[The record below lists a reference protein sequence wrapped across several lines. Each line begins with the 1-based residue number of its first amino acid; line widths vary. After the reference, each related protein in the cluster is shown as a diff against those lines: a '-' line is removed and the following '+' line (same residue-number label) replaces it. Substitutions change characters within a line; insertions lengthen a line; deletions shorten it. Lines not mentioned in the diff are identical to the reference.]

1 MKKFFR
7 ILPLIFLVLLFSC
20 DKKVFMKI
28 DEIPI
33 PPEATQG
40 TIAGRYEVELDAAT
54 NAILTD
60 LKKNY
65 STVNEKILF
74 LPSDADASKIFA
86 FYEPKMTEKGF
97 SKDESVP
104 VQSKNYQINVWRND
118 SWLGGEAVAFA
129 VIDAGTDA
137 DGKAIKFLA
146 IFQAAK

>member
-1 MKKFFR
+1 MN
-7 ILPLIFLVLLFSC
+7 IE
-20 DKKVFMKI
+20 
-28 DEIPI
+28 EIPV
-33 PPEATQG
+33 PPEARQG
-40 TIAGRYEVELDAAT
+40 TVDGRYEVELDAAT
-54 NAILTD
+54 NAILAD

-104 VQSKNYQINVWRND
+104 AQGKNYQINVWRND
-118 SWLGGEAVAFA
+118 GWLGGETVAVA
-129 VIDAGTDA
+129 VIDAGKDV

-146 IFQAAK
+146 VFRAEK